1 MSQDYYLAQLNIAKT
16 LAPLESPKL
25 KEFVDNLDRI
35 NGIAE
40 SSPGFVWRLKD
51 DTGNATEISAFDDPN
66 IIVNMSVWQDIQS
79 LKQFMFKTD
88 HASFLM
94 RREQWF
100 EKPTQP
106 TYVLWWMPKTHTPT
120 LDEAKQKLAH
130 LREHGDTEHAFSMRK
145 VYAAP

>member
-106 TYVLWWMPKTHTPT
+106 TYVLWWVPKSHTPT